1 MSYKK
6 VKARR
11 EFTSLVW
18 KDFQEVAKGSED
30 SKFYTGFPDY
40 PSLVSPNWRTNANPA
55 F

>member
-18 KDFQEVAKGSED
+18 KDFQEVAKISSSILDFLTTNFSELN
-30 SKFYTGFPDY
+30 FG
-40 PSLVSPNWRTNANPA
+40 NM
-55 F
+55 